1 MKPHSKSTLIP
12 IVLTVFILGGAWTGL
27 PDAWA
32 ASGVS
37 VRKAFQISSKQKI
50 EIRDLFVASGIDER
64 LVNLIPE
71 DVARPQELR
80 NLGLKKADVT
90 IIKNL
95 LVDAYNGE
103 NYQRSFFNAFIL
115 TYNRTHLAR
124 AAKWFRTPLGK
135 RVVELE
141 REARFLDLD
150 ERVFQLIKEY
160 QKESPPALRL
170 SLAKKLVTILEDA
183 KRIVDGDSAR
193 LKILAPLKKDKD
205 LKKMEAWQEKL
216 KGPFRKEVYDRAVLR
231 KLGIF
236 KSFKDEEWKAYLKF
250 AESPAGIWFYRTLN
264 EAHRSALRQVTRK
277 GRTKLIDFVQSGG
290 MDTDDGRLAMQ
301 IFRPGFRYL
310 FMNKRDPFVRLKEA
324 PDIETTVVAKLL
336 ETREKKK
343 VEVVEAPR
351 LKKFGPEIQELKN
364 ISNEIYKKIKET
376 DADLYSNLDYFAKL
390 FKERKELEVMEDQEY
405 LDTVAFYRDLI
416 EKAQDA
422 QQDIVSSPLQID
434 YDKIRVTGV
443 VWNGFGKI
451 ALVETDDKAG
461 HTLRK
466 GMLVG
471 PNFGVVEE
479 IDEQKMIVNERER
492 RYDGTVVD
500 RPVVVEFFGA
510 EAPADAEGAEGQE
523 EGAADSGAQEDAAEG
538 K

>member
-1 MKPHSKSTLIP
+1 M
-12 IVLTVFILGGAWTGL
+12 
-27 PDAWA
+27 
-32 ASGVS
+32 
-37 VRKAFQISSKQKI
+37 
-50 EIRDLFVASGIDER
+50 FVASGIDEW

-71 DVARPQELR
+71 DVAVSLELK
-80 NLGLKKADVT
+80 NLGLKEADVT
-90 IIKNL
+90 IVKNL
-95 LVDAYNGE
+95 LVGAYNGE

-115 TYNRTHLAR
+115 TYNQVHLAK
-124 AAKWFRTPLGK
+124 ASKWFKTPLGK

-150 ERVFQLIKEY
+150 ERVFQLIQEF
-160 QKESPPALRL
+160 QKESPPDLRL
-170 SLAKKLVTILEDA
+170 KLAKRLVTVQEEA
-183 KRIVDGDSAR
+183 KRIVANDADR
-193 LKILAPLKKDKD
+193 LKILEPLKKDKE
-205 LKKMEAWQEKL
+205 LKGMEAWQKKL

-236 KSFKDEEWKAYLKF
+236 KSLKDEEWTKFLQF
-250 AESPAGIWFYRTLN
+250 AESPAGVWFYRTLN

-301 IFRPGFRYL
+301 IFRPGFRYM

-324 PDIETTVVAKLL
+324 PNIETTVVAKLL

-343 VEVVEAPR
+343 EVVVEAPR
-351 LKKFGPEIQELKN
+351 LKKFGPELQELKN

-376 DADLYSNLDYFAKL
+376 DTDLYSNLDYFAKL

-422 QQDIVSSPLQID
+422 QQDTVSTPLQID

-451 ALVETDDKAG
+451 ALVETDDKTG

-471 PNFGVVEE
+471 PNFGIVQE
-479 IDEQKMIVNERER
+479 IDEEKMIVNERER
-492 RYDGTVVD
+492 RYDGTLID
-500 RPVVVEFFGA
+500 QPVVVEFFASASAGNA
-510 EAPADAEGAEGQE
+510 EKAEGAEK
-523 EGAADSGAQEDAAEG
+523 AAEEAGAG